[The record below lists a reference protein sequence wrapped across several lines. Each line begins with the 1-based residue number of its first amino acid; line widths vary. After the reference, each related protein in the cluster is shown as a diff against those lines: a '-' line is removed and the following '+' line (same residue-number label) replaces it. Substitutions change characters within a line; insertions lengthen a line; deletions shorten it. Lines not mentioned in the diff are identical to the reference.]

1 MNQLPRSTAKDVFSY
16 LLAIVT
22 LYVGVISFITLY
34 FQYIN
39 VKFPDVLEFYYPT
52 ALEIIRVSMASL
64 IVVWPVFI
72 FISWMIYRDLKNR
85 PGKVEIAIRKWL
97 LYLTLF
103 IASITIIVDLITLV
117 NYFLNGEITIRFI
130 LKVAVILV
138 VAAVIF
144 AYYLWDLRR
153 DTAGKTKLPRNAAI
167 ATILVALG
175 TIILGFV
182 FVGSPATQ
190 RLVRMD
196 EQRVDDL
203 LDIQNQMI
211 YYYKLKEELPE
222 TLYDL
227 NSSISGFTIPTD
239 PDDQSEYQYNLISD
253 LEFELCATFATESTG
268 YPGQTRPSMYSSF
281 STENWSHDIG
291 YTCFTRTI
299 DPELYQKP
307 VVGEVLDF

>member
-1 MNQLPRSTAKDVFSY
+1 MQPLPRSTAKDVFSY

-39 VKFPDVLEFYYPT
+39 VKFPDVLNFYYPA

-72 FISWMIYRDLKNR
+72 LISWMIYRDLKNQ
-85 PGKVEIAIRKWL
+85 PTKIDIAIRKWL

-103 IASITIIVDLITLV
+103 ITSITIIVDLITLV

-130 LKVAVILV
+130 LKVLVVLV
-138 VAAVIF
+138 VAAAVF

-153 DTAGKTKLPRNAAI
+153 DTAGKTKLPRNVGI
-167 ATILVALG
+167 VTILIALG

-182 FVGSPATQ
+182 FVGSPASQ

-196 EQRVDDL
+196 SQRVEDL
-203 LDIQNQMI
+203 AEIQYEMI
-211 YYYKLKEELPE
+211 NYYSLKQELPE
-222 TLYDL
+222 TLSDL
-227 NSSISGFTIPTD
+227 NNSISGFVAPTD
-239 PDDQSEYQYNLISD
+239 PEDQSEYQYQIISD
-253 LEFELCATFATESTG
+253 LEFELCATFATESTDSSV
-268 YPGQTRPSMYSSF
+268 QSRAMYYGER
-281 STENWSHDIG
+281 STENWSHQIG

-299 DPELYQKP
+299 DPELYPKP
-307 VVGEVLDF
+307 VVGEALDF

>member
-39 VKFPDVLEFYYPT
+39 VKFPDVLSFYYPA
-52 ALEIIRVSMASL
+52 ALEIIRMSMASL

-72 FISWMIYRDLKNR
+72 FISWMIYRDLKNQTT
-85 PGKVEIAIRKWL
+85 KIDIAIRKWL

-103 IASITIIVDLITLV
+103 VTSITIIVDLITLV

-130 LKVAVILV
+130 LKVLVILV
-138 VAAVIF
+138 VAAAVF

-153 DTAGKTKLPRNAAI
+153 DTAGKTKLPRNVAI
-167 ATILVALG
+167 ATILIALG

-190 RLVRMD
+190 RLVRLD
-196 EQRVDDL
+196 GERVDDL
-203 LDIQNQMI
+203 SEIQNEMI
-211 YYYKLKEELPE
+211 FYYSLKEELPASL
-222 TLYDL
+222 TDL
-227 NSSISGFTIPTD
+227 NNSISGFEAPTD
-239 PDDQSEYQYNLISD
+239 PDDQSEYQYNIISD
-253 LEFELCATFATESTG
+253 LEFELCATFATESTDG
-268 YPGQTRPSMYSSF
+268 SVQSRSMYYGRS

-291 YTCFTRTI
+291 HTCFTRTI
-299 DPELYQKP
+299 DPELYPKP
-307 VVGEVLDF
+307 VVGERLDF